1 MMKHSTDKN
10 REETDALLRAY
21 FRSEMPSPWP
31 TLSRTRPAS
40 PPVSWASAAA
50 SRWALAA
57 SIAVLLAA
65 GYFVSS
71 LAGPN
76 APTFNVGGG
85 VATHPR
91 PGEVPMPM
99 NK

>member
-10 REETDALLRAY
+10 QEEMDALLRAF

-31 TLSRTRPAS
+31 TLSRARPAS
-40 PPVSWASAAA
+40 APASWASAAA

-65 GYFVSS
+65 GYFVAG
-71 LAGPN
+71 LAGTN
-76 APTFNVGGG
+76 APKFGM
-85 VATHPR
+85 
-91 PGEVPMPM
+91 GEGKAVNERPMPPM
-99 NK
+99 GK